1 MRIGNKNFEFGRHT
15 YIMGILNVTPD
26 SFSDG
31 GRFNNLEAAVNHAH
45 KMILEGA
52 DIIDVGGESTRP
64 NYKKIS
70 IEEEIR
76 RTSEIIKALKK
87 MFDVPISIDT
97 YKSEVAQSAIESGAD
112 LVNDIWG
119 LKYDE
124 KMAQVIKKNDVPV
137 CIMHNRKDLFDHE
150 SEEDFILQIKNELA
164 ESISIAKQNSIDQNK
179 IIIDPGVGFGKT
191 YQQNLLCIKNIRA
204 WKELGLPVLLGAS
217 RKSVIGIALNLPVH
231 KREEAT
237 LAISTIAAINHCDI
251 VRVHDVEKNR
261 RAILMAQAIYNN
273 GGENEPDKDC

>member
-87 MFDVPISIDT
+87 TFDVPISIDT

-124 KMAQVIKKNDVPV
+124 KMAKVIKKNNVPV

-164 ESISIAKQNSIDQNK
+164 ESISIAKQNFIDQNK

-191 YQQNLLCIKNIRA
+191 YQQNLLCIKNIRV